1 MQLKP
6 AAEDSTS
13 AARQPPSDHFSRG
26 SCRNGR
32 YDAGGPTRA
41 AGCDHLHQF
50 SWLAVMAARAGLGL
64 AQAPHDRRARLHFSR
79 SGVAIVVTITMITTA
94 EKVGRSRRSR
104 TPACRA
110 SRRASAERRSQEC
123 PATTTPVSPTLG
135 MSRTVDSRPTSKRR
149 MTTPR
154 RATISIVASP
164 SMLRNQ
170 LIPARSTLPSTTPAT
185 SSPRTAGWPSR
196 TAKCPPSWQPPG

>member
-1 MQLKP
+1 
-6 AAEDSTS
+6 
-13 AARQPPSDHFSRG
+13 
-26 SCRNGR
+26 
-32 YDAGGPTRA
+32 
-41 AGCDHLHQF
+41 
-50 SWLAVMAARAGLGL
+50 MAARAGLGL

-79 SGVAIVVTITMITTA
+79 GGVAIVVTITMITTA
-94 EKVGRSRRSR
+94 EKMAWSTIGWPARLSPSPMFAKIRRPRRAASSRSQWRDDRAVGRSRRSR